1 MRLVFNIIILIFV
14 FALVSCEKKINWDIS
29 QTEINTI
36 VVDALLTN
44 ENKFQEIRLSLP
56 RNDIN
61 DTSAMATGAI
71 VSMNDGTNFM
81 NFIESPVLPGIYLS
95 EDKVAATIDKN
106 YYLTVQYNSE
116 TYEAET
122 YLVPVHTSNRLSYAP
137 VEDSDT
143 LYEIKWIAPEYS
155 TYEQAMYEV
164 IIDWSHLVEG
174 NPEDTTTR
182 AKIFHYTLNTIDVSY
197 TIFPQEK
204 EKVYFPQYSIITER
218 KYSLTDEHAAYVR
231 ALLAETEWQ
240 GSLFEETRGNL
251 PTNISN
257 GGLGF
262 FAASSVIADTILV
275 Q

>member
-1 MRLVFNIIILIFV
+1 MRLLLNILIFI
-14 FALVSCEKKINWDIS
+14 FIFGFISCEKKIAWDIPES
-29 QTEINTI
+29 EFNTI

-44 ENKFQEIRLSLP
+44 EYKFQEVKLSLP

-61 DTSAMATGAI
+61 DTTPPETGAT
-71 VSMNDGTNFM
+71 VSISDGIDSLNFT
-81 NFIESPVLPGIYLS
+81 ESAEHSGLYIS
-95 EDKVAATIDKN
+95 EEKITAIIDKE
-106 YYLTVQYNSE
+106 YYLTVEYESE

-122 YLVPVHTSNRLSYAP
+122 YLVPVYTSNRLYYAP
-137 VEDSDT
+137 VEGSDI

-155 TYEQAMYEV
+155 TYEQAMYEI
-164 IIDWSHLVEG
+164 IIDWSYLVGG
-174 NPEDTTTR
+174 NPEDTITR

-204 EKVYFPQYSIITER
+204 EKVYFPQYSIIIER
-218 KYSLTDEHAAYVR
+218 KYSLTDEHAAYIR

-240 GSLFEETRGNL
+240 GSLFEEARGNL

-262 FAASSVIADTILV
+262 FGASSMIADTMLV

>member
-1 MRLVFNIIILIFV
+1 MRLAIYILIIV
-14 FALVSCEKKINWDIS
+14 FFTGLISCEKKIDWPASDS
-29 QTEINTI
+29 EVNTL

-44 ENKFQEIRLSLP
+44 EFKYQQVRLSLP

-71 VSMNDGTNFM
+71 VTVNDGVNSM
-81 NFIESPVLPGIYLS
+81 NFIESPNQPGLYIS
-95 EDKVAATIDKN
+95 ELEVEATIDKN
-106 YYLTVQYNSE
+106 YYLTVDYNSE

-122 YLVPVHTSNRLSYAP
+122 YMVPVYTSNRLQYAP
-137 VEDSDT
+137 VTGIDS
-143 LYEIKWIAPEYS
+143 LYEISWIAPEYS

-164 IIDWSHLVEG
+164 LIDWTYLASGV
-174 NPEDTTTR
+174 PEDSVTR
-182 AKIFHYTLNTIDVSY
+182 AKIYHYTLETIDVSY

-204 EKVYFPQYSIITER
+204 EKVYFPQYSIIIER

-240 GSLFEETRGNL
+240 GSLFEEARGNL

-262 FAASSVIADTILV
+262 FAASSMIADTMVV